1 MTTNRSARARD
12 AGRVAAGGWPAGA
25 GRTALTLP
33 SLDAGRFVAALLV
46 VLFHF
51 QITVHNFT
59 GALPLG
65 MIFRAGHAGVE
76 YFFVLS
82 GFIIFYAHRRDI
94 GRPDRVSGFF
104 WKRAIR
110 ILPMLW
116 LTILVWGTLRILLVR
131 ETTNGAI
138 GPGTV
143 ALDMLLLP
151 HRGPLVLGVTWT
163 LTRELVFYLLF
174 SLWIAH
180 RAAGA
185 VALAL
190 WQAGVVLCL
199 VTGPALGPWGTAI
212 FGPHNIGFGIGMLI
226 ALAPPLPSRRTA
238 AAAAIAGA
246 AAFVALMAIE
256 WHVGVGS
263 DPDSLPLGPRL
274 SPLLYTS
281 AAGLALAGLASI
293 DEHHVR
299 PERRL
304 VKILGGSSYVL
315 YLVHGLVGSLAV
327 RALVRL
333 PVGPEWL
340 LAVLTLL
347 AIGAAIALHLA
358 VDVPVLRRLR
368 ALRRERAAKL
378 ALRAG

>member
-1 MTTNRSARARD
+1 MTTNRPARVAD
-12 AGRVAAGGWPAGA
+12 AGRVASGGWPAA
-25 GRTALTLP
+25 GRTALKLP

-65 MIFRAGHAGVE
+65 MIFRGGHAGVE

-82 GFIIFYAHRRDI
+82 GFIICYAHRRDI

-116 LTILVWGTLRILLVR
+116 LTILVWGTLRIVLVH
-131 ETTNGAI
+131 ETTNGVI

-143 ALDMLLLP
+143 AMDLLLLP
-151 HRGPLVLGVTWT
+151 HRPPLVLGVTWT

-174 SLWIAH
+174 AVWIAH
-180 RAAGA
+180 RVAGA

-190 WQAGVVLCL
+190 WQAGVAVCL
-199 VTGPALGPWGTAI
+199 VTGPALGPWGTAV
-212 FGPHNIGFGIGMLI
+212 FGPHNLGFGIGMLI

-238 AAAAIAGA
+238 STAAIVGA
-246 AAFVALMAIE
+246 CLFVALMIVE
-256 WHVGVGS
+256 WRIGVAS
-263 DPDSLPLGPRL
+263 DPESYPFGPRL

-281 AAGLALAGLASI
+281 AAALALAGLASI
-293 DEHHVR
+293 DEYHVR

-340 LAVLTLL
+340 LAALTLL

-358 VDVPVLRRLR
+358 VETPILRRLR
-368 ALRRERAAKL
+368 ALRRERAAGL
-378 ALRAG
+378 ALGTN